1 MAMKVGRRW
10 QVGLPPFH
18 EKKFLLWAYSKRQS
32 KTALA
37 QNIIQARIEAN
48 LTDIDIMVA
57 SQAKDWNISVK
68 EAEGKILDFMKYDPS
83 IAEIDSEDDD

>member
-18 EKKFLLWAYSKRQS
+18 EKKFLAWAYSKRQS

-48 LTDIDIMVA
+48 LTDIDMMVA
-57 SQAKDWNISVK
+57 SQAKDWNVSVE
-68 EAEGKILDFMKYDPS
+68 EAEEKILGFMKYDPS